1 MTYRTDFGRSSCG
14 EFRTFA
20 EALECA
26 KQHRATFQRITN
38 RAECDGAEDAS
49 ERARSG
55 LSREEWAVL
64 EEEGL
69 I

>member
-1 MTYRTDFGRSSCG
+1 MTYRTDFGTCSYG

-38 RAECDGAEDAS
+38 MAECDGADDAS
-49 ERARSG
+49 WRARSG
-55 LSREEWAVL
+55 LTRAEWAIL
-64 EEEGL
+64 EEEGFV
-69 I
+69 